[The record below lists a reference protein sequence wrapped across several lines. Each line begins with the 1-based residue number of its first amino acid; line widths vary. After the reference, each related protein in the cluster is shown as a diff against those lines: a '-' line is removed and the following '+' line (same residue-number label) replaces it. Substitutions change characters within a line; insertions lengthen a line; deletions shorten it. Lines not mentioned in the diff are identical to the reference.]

1 MSMSS
6 DLYQV
11 GEPGTRVHIPRPK
24 PPREPILRPIVEAA
38 PAWIAHQKH
47 ESHPVVFA
55 AGVLGAAVVVL
66 GTAMAAL
73 TLLPFIVGG
82 LAVREY
88 VKLHRSPR

>member
-24 PPREPILRPIVEAA
+24 PPREPVLRPLVEAA

-66 GTAMAAL
+66 GTTAVAL
-73 TLLPFIVGG
+73 TLSPFLIIALG
-82 LAVREY
+82 VREY
-88 VKLHRSPR
+88 VKLHRS